1 MENRVAGADVNPYLL
16 TATTLACGWLGMQD
30 RVEPTQPHEGN
41 AYEAPATLP
50 SDLGQALATLA
61 ANRRLAE
68 LLSEAF
74 IEAYV
79 DVKRSELQDFQKWMT
94 PWEARYL
101 GSQL

>member
-1 MENRVAGADVNPYLL
+1 MKSSGSR
-16 TATTLACGWLGMQD
+16 TMW
-30 RVEPTQPHEGN
+30 VEPTQPHEGD

-50 SDLGQALATLA
+50 NDLSQALATLA
-61 ANRRLAE
+61 ANRRLAD

-94 PWEARYL
+94 PWEVRYL